1 MEGLNNKIRNCLRL
15 GLFLV
20 LGVAIYKS
28 VIKIKSDRTTI
39 SVTQIAGRAKFPSI
53 TMCPMA
59 AGLSKTPKQSFED
72 FVQFQEETKNL
83 FDGLIAIG
91 QEYKT
96 MYVFNSVYI
105 NCS

>member
-1 MEGLNNKIRNCLRL
+1 MEGLNNKIRNCLKL

-28 VIKIKSDRTTI
+28 VIKVKSDRTTI
-39 SVTQIAGRAKFPSI
+39 SVSQIAGRAKYPSI

-59 AGLSKTPKQSFED
+59 VGSETPKQSFED
-72 FVQFQEETKNL
+72 FVQFQDETKNS

-91 QEYKT
+91 QEYKK
-96 MYVFNSVYI
+96 MYVFNSGTI